1 MEDLQPVVEVL
12 MRVQHLDRLPEEP
25 FQIPEKLIH
34 LRELFTGIGE
44 EVFDIELRVV
54 DAHIDR

>member
-1 MEDLQPVVEVL
+1 